1 MLKTYD
7 PVSGVCLKYRT
18 DKAAEVGRL
27 VAALG
32 TCGRVMAAL
41 PERGEAEGEEMAGV
55 DAGAVA
61 VPESLAEGK
70 GGKAGAKEGKAGQGK
85 GGGPGAG
92 GGGGKKKKGKK

>member
-32 TCGRVMAAL
+32 SCGRVMAAL
-41 PERGEAEGEEMAGV
+41 PEKRVEDEAGAGGGEEIAGGV
-55 DAGAVA
+55 VSLREEGPV
-61 VPESLAEGK
+61 VGQPEKDRGEGK
-70 GGKAGAKEGKAGQGK
+70 GKGTAG
-85 GGGPGAG
+85 GAG
-92 GGGGKKKKGKK
+92 GGGKKRKGKR

>member
-1 MLKTYD
+1 MLKSYD

-41 PERGEAEGEEMAGV
+41 PERVEAEGEEVAG
-55 DAGAVA
+55 GEAVA
-61 VPESLAEGK
+61 ESLVEGK
-70 GGKAGAKEGKAGQGK
+70 GGRGGGKEGKGGQGK
-85 GGGPGAG
+85 GGGVGAGGG